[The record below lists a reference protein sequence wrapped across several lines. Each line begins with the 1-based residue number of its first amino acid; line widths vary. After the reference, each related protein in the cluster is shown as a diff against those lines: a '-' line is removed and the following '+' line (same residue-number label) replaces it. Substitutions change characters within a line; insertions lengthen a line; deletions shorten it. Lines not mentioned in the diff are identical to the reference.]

1 MKRTRDESST
11 TCDAMGMT
19 PPPSSLWASMS
30 PWKPPHAS
38 SKRRRD
44 RSVPVDALS
53 RMMSA
58 AVTSARLKKH
68 SSIGKLFFGRAAA
81 SGLDEGASLA
91 CCAVCESAK
100 RQFPAK
106 QMQRCSHCDR
116 RMGDCCRREC
126 DACCQVFCSLCS
138 TLNCDEQF
146 DRVFCLSCNQEQS
159 RG

>member
-1 MKRTRDESST
+1 MKRARDESST
-11 TCDAMGMT
+11 DCDALGMT

-30 PWKPPHAS
+30 PWKPPQAS
-38 SKRRRD
+38 KAKRCRD

-58 AVTSARLKKH
+58 AVTNARLKKH
-68 SSIGKLFFGRAAA
+68 SSIGKLFFGRAKDQDA
-81 SGLDEGASLA
+81 GMDVDA

-100 RQFPAK
+100 RLFAAK
-106 QMQRCSHCDR
+106 QMQRCSHCER
-116 RMGDCCRREC
+116 QMGDCCRREC
-126 DACCQVFCSLCS
+126 DACAQVFCSLCS

-159 RG
+159 R